1 MSLRLEMLQVARL
14 SPNLL
19 SNSTASI
26 VDFVHAQQ
34 NQDGGFSDLNGKSDV
49 YYTMFA
55 LLCLQAL
62 HQDLPV
68 DSVTPYLDTFSE
80 LDTLDF
86 VHLSCLARCYD
97 CLASHDEDRS
107 QRMMGEIEQ
116 YRSRDG
122 GYHPDQKHAEQ
133 GTIYGCFLAVGSYQ
147 DLGGEFPEP
156 AAMARCLASLRTEDG
171 AYANEAALPVG
182 TTPATTAAVTL
193 LRYLD
198 HPVDQQVGKW
208 ILQQCHQDGGFFAM
222 PFAPIPDLLTTAT
235 ALHALETL
243 EVSFEHLK
251 EPCLNFIDSL
261 WSTKGAFYGN
271 WEEETLDCEY
281 TFYGLLALGYLSL

>member
-19 SNSTASI
+19 SDSTASI
-26 VDFVHAQQ
+26 VDFVRAQQ

-62 HQDLPV
+62 QQDLPV
-68 DSVTPYLDTFSE
+68 DSVTPYLDTFTE

-86 VHLSCLARCYD
+86 VHLSCLARCHG
-97 CLASHDEDRS
+97 CLDSHHEDRN
-107 QRMMGEIEQ
+107 QRMMREIEQ

-147 DLGGEFPEP
+147 DLGGELPDP
-156 AAMARCLASLRTEDG
+156 AGMAECLASLRTEDG
-171 AYANEAALPVG
+171 AYANEASLRIG
-182 TTPATTAAVTL
+182 TTPATAAAVTL
-193 LRYLD
+193 LRHLD
-198 HPVDQQVGKW
+198 HPVDREVGKW

-243 EVSFEHLK
+243 ELSFEHLK
-251 EPCLNFIDSL
+251 EPCLDFIDSL

-281 TFYGLLALGYLSL
+281 TFYGLLALGHLSL